1 MIFVKDLIGL
11 KEVEAIKKL
20 GDLGVKIR
28 IVSRDGKNF
37 VVTSD
42 FKNDRVN
49 LSIENGKV
57 SKADVG

>member
-1 MIFVKDLIGL
+1 MIFVKDLVGM

-28 IVSRDGKNF
+28 IVSRDGEHF
-37 VVTSD
+37 IVTRD